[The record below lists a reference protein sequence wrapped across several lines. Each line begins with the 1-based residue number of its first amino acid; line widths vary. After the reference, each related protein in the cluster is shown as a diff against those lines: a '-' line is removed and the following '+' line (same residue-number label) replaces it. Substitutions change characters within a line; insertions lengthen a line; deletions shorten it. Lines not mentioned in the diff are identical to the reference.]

1 VLTYN
6 NTPPPPELTER
17 CLKFGASSVTF
28 VKCNVAQ
35 LEGCEALVQQVCA
48 QRARMPTLGE
58 STHLQAPQ
66 AIDTHG
72 RVDILINN
80 AGANGLGPVRVS
92 PSGPLKR
99 KSG

>member
-1 VLTYN
+1 LVGTGAAGAIGRGLAESFAVAGAKLVLTYN

-48 QRARMPTLGE
+48 Q
-58 STHLQAPQ
+58 
-66 AIDTHG
+66 
-72 RVDILINN
+72 
-80 AGANGLGPVRVS
+80 
-92 PSGPLKR
+92 
-99 KSG
+99 KSQGY